1 MRPLAL
7 LLALIALLAA
17 GCGDDGDGGN
27 GGGGG
32 GNPVTAASFLE
43 CFDLAGFEAVKP
55 KPREES
61 ILAFQAKREG
71 YEVEPV
77 NVSKKGMLTPHAF
90 LVFFESE
97 AKAKEAMEKLKATS
111 YGEVP
116 PQQTGPAVIG
126 YGDAENRAAVEPAI
140 GKCL

>member
-1 MRPLAL
+1 MRSLAPMLAL
-7 LLALIALLAA
+7 AALLAL
-17 GCGDDGDGGN
+17 GCGGDDDN
-27 GGGGG
+27 GGDSGGE
-32 GNPVTAASFLE
+32 PVTATTFLE
-43 CFDLAGFEAVKP
+43 CFDMPGFEAAKP

-61 ILAFQAKREG
+61 VLAFQAKQKG
-71 YEVEPV
+71 YTVEPV

-97 AKAKEAMEKLKATS
+97 AKAREAMEELKATS

-126 YGDAENRAAVEPAI
+126 YGDTEDRAAVGPAI
-140 GKCL
+140 EECL